1 MIFELNKEY
10 KISRPRQILYRI
22 SAIVI
27 FIVTIVSIPVSIM
40 FRSVL
45 PILSCI
51 FLVIFEAHDLLI
63 MASQTMLINSEGIL
77 LKNFRGKRLLSWKEL
92 GEISQGKGINRHKV
106 SYTLLAKP
114 PSPGI
119 NLGLCRF
126 KFWEDDH
133 LPSTFGMDAKELA
146 ENLEQTRK
154 ENIQQE
160 LK

>member
-10 KISRPRQILYRI
+10 KISRSKKILYRI

-27 FIVTIVSIPVSIM
+27 FIVAIVSIPVSIM

-45 PILSCI
+45 PLLVGIS
-51 FLVIFEAHDLLI
+51 LVIFEAYDLLI
-63 MASQTMLINSEGIL
+63 MASQTMLINSDGIVIKSIRGEYL
-77 LKNFRGKRLLSWKEL
+77 LTWKNL
-92 GEISQGKGINRHKV
+92 GEITQGKGINRHKV
-106 SYTLLAKP
+106 SYTLPSKP
-114 PSPGI
+114 PLPGI

-146 ENLEQTRK
+146 ADLEQTRK
-154 ENIQQE
+154 EKIQQE
-160 LK
+160 